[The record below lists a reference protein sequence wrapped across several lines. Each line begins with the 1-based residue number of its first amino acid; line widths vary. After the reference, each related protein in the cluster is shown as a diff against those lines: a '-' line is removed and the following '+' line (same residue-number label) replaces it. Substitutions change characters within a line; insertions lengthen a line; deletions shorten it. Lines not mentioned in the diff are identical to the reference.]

1 MNRVVDLQLM
11 GVISLIGLFGAF
23 VTGVVIAFFCDD
35 DWREDR
41 SEQDG
46 LL

>member
-1 MNRVVDLQLM
+1 MAIDLALM

-23 VTGVVIAFFCDD
+23 VAGVVIAFLCDD
-35 DWREDR
+35 DCREER
-41 SEQDG
+41 SEWDG